1 MRGTMMAVPKS
12 VEGEIAQAV
21 PFTGN
26 DTDRW
31 NAVAVAVL
39 LMALAVVALVNL
51 ALQAARS

>member
-1 MRGTMMAVPKS
+1 MMAVPKS